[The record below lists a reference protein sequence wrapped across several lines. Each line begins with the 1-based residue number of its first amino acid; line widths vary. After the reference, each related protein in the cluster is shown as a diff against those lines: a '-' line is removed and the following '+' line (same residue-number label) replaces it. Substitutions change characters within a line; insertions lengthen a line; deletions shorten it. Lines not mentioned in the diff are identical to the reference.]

1 MMAALFAQRLEA
13 ATVKQRIEAV
23 VEELRSRPNIQSFD
37 EAATKQVVILRLLD
51 ALGWNQY
58 DIDEV
63 KPEYPVKGGKVDYAL
78 RLDNSDK
85 VFVEAKRAGED
96 LGGHQGQLLNYSF
109 SEAVQ
114 LAVLTNGLA
123 WWFYLPMQLVPW
135 EERKFYAIDILKQ
148 DVPDIANRL
157 MDFLSREN
165 VRSGAAIRNAKNVHD
180 SLQSDKL
187 IEETLP
193 KAWASLISGPDDL
206 LVDLI
211 DDTLESLC
219 RLRSGPER
227 IRRFLNEKAKPPA
240 ESTKPGVTGKGTT
253 PRHIEPT
260 PPAPTPRQKTPETI
274 RDYTGKS
281 IVSFTFA
288 GATFN
293 SNKWIDL
300 LTTLAQDIHRRHP
313 TEFDRT
319 LEIRGNKHVYF
330 SRDGRDLRLPK
341 RLGNSGYF
349 VESKLSAT
357 LIVGVCH
364 SLLALFGYEAQDLT
378 INCF

>member
-1 MMAALFAQRLEA
+1 MMGALFAPRLEV

-23 VEELRSRPNIQSFD
+23 VEELRSRPNIQTFD

-78 RLDNSDK
+78 RLDNSNK

-96 LGGHQGQLLNYSF
+96 LGGHQDQLLNYSF
-109 SEAVQ
+109 SEGVP

-123 WWFYLPMQLVPW
+123 WWFYLPLQPVPW
-135 EERKFYAIDILKQ
+135 EQRKFYAIDILRQ
-148 DVPDIANRL
+148 DVPDISNRL
-157 MDFLSREN
+157 VDFLSREN
-165 VRSGAAIRNAKNVHD
+165 VRSGAAIKNAGNVHS

-187 IEETLP
+187 MDETLP
-193 KAWASLISGPDDL
+193 EAWASLISGPDDL

-211 DDTLESLC
+211 NDTLESLC
-219 RLRSGPER
+219 GLRSEAER
-227 IRRFLNEKAKPPA
+227 IRRFLNEKGKPTA
-240 ESTKPGVTGKGTT
+240 EPTRPGVTGRGAA

-274 RDYTGKS
+274 LDYAGKS
-281 IVSFTFA
+281 IDSFTFA
-288 GATFN
+288 GVTF
-293 SNKWIDL
+293 SSKKWTGL

-313 TEFDRT
+313 TEFDRI
-319 LEIRGNKHVYF
+319 LELRGRKRAYF
-330 SRDGRDLRLPK
+330 SRDERDLFRPSL
-341 RLGNSGYF
+341 LGNSGYF
-349 VESKLSAT
+349 VETNFSANS
-357 LIVGVCH
+357 IVWMCH
-364 SLLALFGYEAQDLT
+364 SLLTLFGYETQDLT
-378 INCF
+378 INCS

>member
-1 MMAALFAQRLEA
+1 MMTALFAPRLEV

-23 VEELRSRPNIQSFD
+23 VEELRSRPNIQTFD

-96 LGGHQGQLLNYSF
+96 LGGHHGQLLNYSF

-165 VRSGAAIRNAKNVHD
+165 VHSGAAIAIRNAKNVHD

-187 IEETLP
+187 TEETLP

-219 RLRSGPER
+219 GLRSGPER
-227 IRRFLNEKAKPPA
+227 IRRFLSEKARPPA
-240 ESTKPGVTGKGTT
+240 ESTRPWRYGK
-253 PRHIEPT
+253 R
-260 PPAPTPRQKTPETI
+260 R
-274 RDYTGKS
+274 Y
-281 IVSFTFA
+281 
-288 GATFN
+288 
-293 SNKWIDL
+293 
-300 LTTLAQDIHRRHP
+300 TTLH
-313 TEFDRT
+313 
-319 LEIRGNKHVYF
+319 
-330 SRDGRDLRLPK
+330 
-341 RLGNSGYF
+341 
-349 VESKLSAT
+349 
-357 LIVGVCH
+357 
-364 SLLALFGYEAQDLT
+364 
-378 INCF
+378 